1 MRVILRASF
10 LRSFNF
16 AIGQLNERNQ
26 ERAGINCICFSRA
39 SEFLACSSSKGT
51 VHVFS
56 VLPKRSSSGS
66 RSGARST
73 MSSVTV
79 SEMGSGSASAES
91 TVIEDASKVGGD
103 NADGGRRGASNATS
117 NFALLRKIIPGVPKY
132 VESEW
137 SFAQVHGL
145 EPQTICAFGQ
155 APNSIIIVGA
165 AGSYLMS
172 SFAEPGECERLSF
185 ARFVRSETSDAR
197 RSESSASLVRGGNA
211 TANGSANAAPP
222 PSHSPA
228 LSPVPPSAEWHTE
241 TEDSMRQSEQLSDQ
255 TFSNAHRNRKHPA
268 VGPTERRG
276 LR

>member
-66 RSGARST
+66 GSGARST

-137 SFAQVHGL
+137 SFAQVRVVFSSCMRRPILFVLIGL
-145 EPQTICAFGQ
+145 G
-155 APNSIIIVGA
+155 GW
-165 AGSYLMS
+165 AG
-172 SFAEPGECERLSF
+172 
-185 ARFVRSETSDAR
+185 
-197 RSESSASLVRGGNA
+197 RGGDFSLYA
-211 TANGSANAAPP
+211 ESRFANW
-222 PSHSPA
+222 SH
-228 LSPVPPSAEWHTE
+228 
-241 TEDSMRQSEQLSDQ
+241 
-255 TFSNAHRNRKHPA
+255 FSCS
-268 VGPTERRG
+268 
-276 LR
+276 